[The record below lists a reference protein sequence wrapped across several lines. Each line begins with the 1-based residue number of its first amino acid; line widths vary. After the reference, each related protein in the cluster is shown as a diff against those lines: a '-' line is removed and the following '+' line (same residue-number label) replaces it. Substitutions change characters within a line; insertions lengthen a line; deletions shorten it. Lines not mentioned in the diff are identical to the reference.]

1 MSVSAF
7 GLESKGALVLGAG
20 QGMGEATALAL
31 SRAGCRVAL
40 FDYELDRA
48 ARVASQIES
57 EGGTA
62 MAIQGDAL
70 NDEELRGAI
79 AKADEILGGIDVM
92 ASIIGMAA
100 WSTIVDMTGETWDLD
115 HRRNLRYFF
124 IAAQAVAKAM
134 MARGKAGAMVCVAS
148 VDGMRTAPFHASYG
162 AAKAGLIHLMQSMA
176 FEWAPHGIR
185 VNSVTPGSII
195 SPRIPF
201 QKDPER
207 ERLFA
212 EGIPMGRRGEAED
225 IANAALF
232 FLSDLA
238 KYVTGQNMPVD
249 GGLLS
254 RSLYDYS
261 KQAALVSSGGT
272 FGLTRSGS

>member
-1 MSVSAF
+1 MSTSVF
-7 GLESKGALVLGAG
+7 GLGSKGALVLGAG

-40 FDYELDRA
+40 LDYELDRA
-48 ARVASQIES
+48 ARVASQIEA

-79 AKADEILGGIDVM
+79 AKADEMLGGIDVM

-100 WSTIVDMTGETWDLD
+100 WSTLKDMTGETWDLD

-124 IAAQAVAKAM
+124 IAAQAVAKSM
-134 MARGKAGAMVCVAS
+134 IARGKGGAMVCVAS

-176 FEWAPHGIR
+176 FEWAEHGIR
-185 VNSVTPGSII
+185 VNCVTPGSII
-195 SPRIPF
+195 SPRVPF
-201 QKDPER
+201 QEDPEQ

-212 EGIPMGRRGEAED
+212 DGIPMGHRGKAED

-261 KQAALVSSGGT
+261 KQATLVSSGGT
-272 FGLTRSGS
+272 MGMSKPGS